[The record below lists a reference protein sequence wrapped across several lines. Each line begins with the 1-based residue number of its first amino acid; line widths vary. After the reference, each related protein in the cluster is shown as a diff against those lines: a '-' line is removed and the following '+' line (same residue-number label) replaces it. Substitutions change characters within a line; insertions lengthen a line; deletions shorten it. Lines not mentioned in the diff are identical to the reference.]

1 MLFSTRVLGGTI
13 IAVILCT
20 GLLIHSAQANENI
33 LVAYAGH
40 NETAA
45 PMWVGI
51 DHGLFKKRGLDVGML
66 QIRSGPILMATLGSG
81 SVQVVYTASSSAI
94 NAVAGGMKI
103 SCMAF
108 PANRIAR
115 HLMARKEIP
124 SLEALRGKT
133 FGVQSIGGGFWLQ
146 TMLLLDHLKI
156 DPEKYQLK
164 IRVVGDTPTITQAL
178 IAGQVDA
185 AVLPYSFSAMAKRAG
200 YHSLADAGELQGALQ
215 LTGLCAQRDFI
226 LHAHDT
232 SLRLIEGMIDA
243 VVYIHDP
250 KNKANVM
257 QTLKRHLRFEKTEDT
272 EMSYDVLRRVTTL
285 EVDLRLSA
293 WKTTQRILSQVNPKV
308 AQANL
313 SQLLD
318 TSLVTSLEENG
329 FLPAMRQKIG
339 N

>member
-1 MLFSTRVLGGTI
+1 MLFPIRVWAGVI
-13 IAVILCT
+13 AAVILST
-20 GLLIHSAQANENI
+20 GFLISSVQADEKV

-51 DHGLFKKRGLDVGML
+51 DHGLFKKRGLDVDML

-115 HLMARKEIP
+115 HLMARKEIR
-124 SLEALRGKT
+124 SLEELRGKT

-156 DPEKYQLK
+156 DPDKYQLK

-185 AVLPYSFSAMAKRAG
+185 AVLPYSFSEIAKRSG
-200 YHSLADAGELQGALQ
+200 YHSLADAGELKGALQ

-226 LHAHDT
+226 QRARDT
-232 SLRLIEGMIDA
+232 SLHLIEGMVDA

-257 QTLKRHLRFEKTEDT
+257 QTLKKHLRFEKTEDT
-272 EMSYDVLRRVTTL
+272 EKSYDVLRRVTTL
-285 EVDLRLSA
+285 EVDLRPEA

-313 SQLLD
+313 DQLLD
-318 TSLVTSLEENG
+318 RSLVASLENNG
-329 FLPAMRQKIG
+329 FLPAMRKTIG